1 MKALIRGCLQP
12 GPAGSPD
19 PRDAAASGDV
29 GGPTLT
35 SCTSIL
41 EPVPQPLITVVPSKA
56 EGRTVLRV
64 QGDLDIE
71 SADLLATELRK
82 VEESSEVVV
91 DLRDVTFL
99 DSSGLGVLV
108 HCDLRLRAT
117 KRALALLIR
126 DGQVRQLFELTGLF
140 DQMTVVYSLTELARS

>member
-1 MKALIRGCLQP
+1 VTR
-12 GPAGSPD
+12 
-19 PRDAAASGDV
+19 
-29 GGPTLT
+29 
-35 SCTSIL
+35 
-41 EPVPQPLITVVPSKA
+41 PLITVVPSKA

-64 QGDLDIE
+64 QGELDIE
-71 SADLLATELRK
+71 SADFLATELRK
-82 VEESSEVVV
+82 VEDASEVVV

-126 DGQVRQLFELTGLF
+126 DGQVRRLFELTGLL
-140 DQMTVVYSLTELARS
+140 DQMTVVHNLNELSRR